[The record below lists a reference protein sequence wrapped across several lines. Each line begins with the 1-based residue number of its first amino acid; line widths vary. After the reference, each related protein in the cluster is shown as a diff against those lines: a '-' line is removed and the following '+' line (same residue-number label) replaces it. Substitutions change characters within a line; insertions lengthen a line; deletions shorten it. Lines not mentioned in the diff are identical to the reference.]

1 MDEVVPE
8 IDVDELARRLDDGGN
23 LLDVRQPDEYEER
36 HVPGAQL
43 IPLAEVPDRVAELP
57 SGQLN
62 VICKSG
68 GRSLRA
74 AEFLRADG
82 VDAVNVAGGTDGW
95 AEAGR
100 PTVAG
105 EQPG

>member
-1 MDEVVPE
+1 MDEAVPE
-8 IDVDELARRLDDGGN
+8 INIDELARRLDDGAN

-43 IPLAEVPDRVAELP
+43 IPLAEVPDRLAELP
-57 SGQLN
+57 SGQLH

-74 AEFLRADG
+74 AELLRANG

-95 AEAGR
+95 AETGR

-105 EQPG
+105 AQSG